1 MTLKLFVENVGGD
14 VYAAESLEEAR
25 RMWCD
30 DTGMP
35 DVNNDWKTMAEDKV
49 LFVETEDDVDAFSE
63 APQRGYRETTVG
75 QYASEVVFP
84 GCVGSF
90 GDY

>member
-1 MTLKLFVENVGGD
+1 MTLKLFIENVGGD
-14 VYAAESLEEAR
+14 VYAAESLEHAR

-35 DVNNDWKTMAEDKV
+35 DVNNEWQTMREDKV
-49 LFVETEDDVDAFSE
+49 LYVGIEDDVDAVSE
-63 APQRGYRETTVG
+63 EPQSGYRKTTVG
-75 QYASEVVFP
+75 QYASECVFP